1 MLNDPCPTSNQLS
14 EYVLGLIDDA
24 TSEVLDEHLV
34 TCKCCQDT
42 LAGIRL
48 DDDTFVSRLKTGITK
63 GEFDHEPTL
72 ANVLNHI
79 NSEMLSRPLVDG
91 NAALTKADNPRNIA
105 SGGTTLG
112 PYRLLKLLG
121 EGGMG
126 QVYLAQ
132 HSRLEMVVAVK
143 VLAEHLNHN
152 PQAISRFD
160 REMKAVGRFN
170 HPNIVRATDAGEY
183 HGQHYL
189 AMEFVDGRDLFQ
201 IVNAYGRLKVCD
213 ACEVVRQAAI
223 GIQHAHE
230 HDLIHRDLKPSNLM
244 VTKDGLVKVLDLGL
258 ARLQTK
264 SDDGLTADFQVMG
277 TADYMAPEQAL
288 KALEVDFKA
297 DIYSLGCT
305 LYALLCGQPPFADKQ
320 HSTSLRKIIAHE
332 QEQPIQVHV
341 RRAEIPIGLSK
352 IADKA
357 MAKLPSE
364 RFATAGDFA
373 TALQPFADG
382 ADLVSLYAQSP
393 STVVDAAEIDT
404 ADISPQLATA
414 DTQTSTSRK
423 QKIADVQ
430 PKNVLLTWRPLA
442 LLLLVGIVALSS
454 LIVLFNTANGTIII
468 EIQGGQIQASLEGEK
483 VVIED
488 KARKTI
494 YHLSIAGEKTQTP
507 LSPGTYTI
515 RVENEAS
522 GLTFETQEF
531 KIARNDVT
539 VVKAFIEQPG
549 ARASLPS
556 ELTKPNATAPA
567 IELTAQA
574 AAQWGIKNQA
584 IVSIESEHGYQ
595 FVNSIEELPGGS
607 FRVVAFNFTKPAD
620 WTEAD
625 FELIGR
631 IGTINHLEFQD
642 LDLTDRVTNRLS
654 TLPNLVTVR
663 LRYDESKPRN
673 LEQLDRLPHLY
684 DLTLGGAYVGDAEVE
699 MLRGLKNVRS
709 LTVSGTE
716 VTDTALQYIGE
727 MEQLT
732 FLSLTFAKVNG
743 SGIIHLQKLKNLW
756 SLHLPYTLT
765 NDAGLAAIG
774 GLQNLTWLNLGFS
787 KVGDRCIDSIV
798 DLKKLEVLELSDGA
812 ITGSG
817 LEKLKGI
824 ASLRKLD
831 LQGTLITDADVEHLG
846 SMTQLSALL
855 IGDRLSSVAVA
866 RLQEKLP
873 NCDINSTSQSP
884 VIPRESLDRTV
895 AKAMIARGAR
905 VHVRIGNQF
914 QNASTVGDL
923 PSQPFQISRVEFTSP
938 YELTDEDFESLASLQ
953 ALTAMDL
960 CEVAITERVIAYL
973 QQLQKLELLWMK
985 YNNGPVAGMER
996 IVQLPRTYNLKLQG
1010 SAVGD
1015 KEIEAM
1021 SQLRRVRYLSLSGRG
1036 FTDECL
1042 PFVAKIA
1049 EIAGLSIENSS
1060 ITGSGLEHL
1069 SRLPILASLHL
1080 PGSFVSNEQL
1090 KGLATLKSLKELN
1103 LSNSK
1108 ITDGAVDVL
1117 GELTQLNVLMVG
1129 SNLTAEGASRLRS
1142 LLPNCKIVSAN

>member
-1 MLNDPCPTSNQLS
+1 MPNSPCPTSNQLS
-14 EYVLGLIDDA
+14 QYVRGLIDDA
-24 TSEVLDEHLV
+24 TSESMDEHLEN
-34 TCKCCQDT
+34 CQCCQDT
-42 LAGIRL
+42 LAGVRL
-48 DDDTFVSRLKTGITK
+48 DDDTFVSKLKNGITQ
-63 GEFDHEPTL
+63 GEFDHEPNL
-72 ANVLNHI
+72 EHVLRHI
-79 NSEMLSRPLVDG
+79 SSEMLSQPSADG
-91 NAALTKADNPRNIA
+91 NNAPIKADKQRSIA
-105 SGGTTLG
+105 LGGTMLG

-143 VLAEHLNHN
+143 VLAEHLSHN

-183 HGQHYL
+183 QGQHYL

-201 IVNAYGRLKVCD
+201 IANAYGRLKVCD

-230 HDLIHRDLKPSNLM
+230 HGLIHRDLKPSNLM
-244 VTKDGLVKVLDLGL
+244 ITKDGMVKVLDLGL

-305 LYALLCGQPPFADKQ
+305 LYTLLCGQPPFSDKQ

-332 QEQPIQVHV
+332 QEQPVQVHV
-341 RRAEIPIGLSK
+341 RRAEILIGLSK
-352 IADKA
+352 IVDKA

-382 ADLVSLYAQSP
+382 ADLVSLYTQSP

-414 DTQTSTSRK
+414 DTQTSANETHK
-423 QKIADVQ
+423 VNDVQ
-430 PKNVLLTWRPLA
+430 SRHALLTWRPLA
-442 LLLLVGIVALSS
+442 LLVLVAMATLAS
-454 LIVLFNTANGTIII
+454 LIVLFNTANGTIVI

-488 KARKTI
+488 MARKTI

-515 RVENEAS
+515 RVENESS

-539 VVKAFIEQPG
+539 VVKAFIEQPLIEQPG
-549 ARASLPS
+549 ARASLRS

-567 IELTAQA
+567 IEMTAKA

-620 WTEAD
+620 WTEDD

-684 DLTLGGAYVGDAEVE
+684 DLTVGGAYVGDAEVE
-699 MLRGLKNVRS
+699 MLRG
-709 LTVSGTE
+709 
-716 VTDTALQYIGE
+716 
-727 MEQLT
+727 
-732 FLSLTFAKVNG
+732 F
-743 SGIIHLQKLKNLW
+743 
-756 SLHLPYTLT
+756 
-765 NDAGLAAIG
+765 
-774 GLQNLTWLNLGFS
+774 
-787 KVGDRCIDSIV
+787 
-798 DLKKLEVLELSDGA
+798 
-812 ITGSG
+812 
-817 LEKLKGI
+817 EK
-824 ASLRKLD
+824 
-831 LQGTLITDADVEHLG
+831 
-846 SMTQLSALL
+846 
-855 IGDRLSSVAVA
+855 
-866 RLQEKLP
+866 
-873 NCDINSTSQSP
+873 CSQFN
-884 VIPRESLDRTV
+884 
-895 AKAMIARGAR
+895 R
-905 VHVRIGNQF
+905 VW
-914 QNASTVGDL
+914 
-923 PSQPFQISRVEFTSP
+923 
-938 YELTDEDFESLASLQ
+938 Y
-953 ALTAMDL
+953 
-960 CEVAITERVIAYL
+960 
-973 QQLQKLELLWMK
+973 
-985 YNNGPVAGMER
+985 
-996 IVQLPRTYNLKLQG
+996 
-1010 SAVGD
+1010 
-1015 KEIEAM
+1015 
-1021 SQLRRVRYLSLSGRG
+1021 
-1036 FTDECL
+1036 
-1042 PFVAKIA
+1042 
-1049 EIAGLSIENSS
+1049 
-1060 ITGSGLEHL
+1060 
-1069 SRLPILASLHL
+1069 
-1080 PGSFVSNEQL
+1080 
-1090 KGLATLKSLKELN
+1090 
-1103 LSNSK
+1103 
-1108 ITDGAVDVL
+1108 
-1117 GELTQLNVLMVG
+1117 G
-1129 SNLTAEGASRLRS
+1129 SN
-1142 LLPNCKIVSAN
+1142 

>member
-1 MLNDPCPTSNQLS
+1 
-14 EYVLGLIDDA
+14 
-24 TSEVLDEHLV
+24 
-34 TCKCCQDT
+34 
-42 LAGIRL
+42 
-48 DDDTFVSRLKTGITK
+48 
-63 GEFDHEPTL
+63 
-72 ANVLNHI
+72 
-79 NSEMLSRPLVDG
+79 
-91 NAALTKADNPRNIA
+91 
-105 SGGTTLG
+105 
-112 PYRLLKLLG
+112 
-121 EGGMG
+121 
-126 QVYLAQ
+126 
-132 HSRLEMVVAVK
+132 
-143 VLAEHLNHN
+143 
-152 PQAISRFD
+152 
-160 REMKAVGRFN
+160 MKAVGRFN

-183 HGQHYL
+183 QGQHYL
-189 AMEFVDGRDLFQ
+189 AMEFVDGRDLSQ
-201 IVNAYGRLKVCD
+201 IANAYGRLKVCD

-244 VTKDGLVKVLDLGL
+244 ITKTGLVNVLDLGL

-264 SDDGLTADFQVMG
+264 SDDSLTADFQVMG

-332 QEQPIQVHV
+332 QEQPVQVHV

-352 IADKA
+352 IVDKA

-364 RFATAGDFA
+364 RFETAGDFA

-382 ADLVSLYAQSP
+382 ADLVSLYTHAP
-393 STVVDAAEIDT
+393 STAVDAAEIDT
-404 ADISPQLATA
+404 ADISPQLATT
-414 DTQTSTSRK
+414 DTQTSANETHK
-423 QKIADVQ
+423 VNDVQ
-430 PKNVLLTWRPLA
+430 PRHVLLTWRPLA
-442 LLLLVGIVALSS
+442 LLMLVAVVMLAS

-468 EIQGGQIQASLEGEK
+468 EIEGGQIQASLEGEK

-488 KARKTI
+488 LTRKTI

-549 ARASLPS
+549 APASLPS
-556 ELTKPNATAPA
+556 ERTKPNATAPA
-567 IELTAQA
+567 IEMTAKDFV
-574 AAQWGIKNQA
+574 QWGIAKRA
-584 IVSIESEHGYQ
+584 IVSIESEKGHQ
-595 FVNSIEELPGGS
+595 FVTSIEELPGGS
-607 FRVVAFNFTKPAD
+607 FHVVAFNFTKPTNLSD
-620 WTEAD
+620 AD
-625 FELIGR
+625 FQLIGQ
-631 IGTINHLEFQD
+631 IGTIKQLEFQD
-642 LDLTDRVTNRLS
+642 LDLTDRVINWLE
-654 TLPNLVTVR
+654 TLPNLATLR

-673 LEQLDRLPHLY
+673 LEQLGRLPHLF
-684 DLTLGGAYVGDAEVE
+684 DLTVGGAYVGDAEVE

-709 LTVSGTE
+709 LTVSGAE

-732 FLSLTFAKVNG
+732 FLSLIFAKVDG

-774 GLQNLTWLNLGFS
+774 GLQNLTWLNLGYS
-787 KVGDRCIDSIV
+787 KVGDRCIDSIA
-798 DLKKLEVLELSDGA
+798 DLKKLEVLELSHGA

-817 LEKLKGI
+817 LEKIKGLV
-824 ASLRKLD
+824 SLRKLD
-831 LQGTLITDADVEHLG
+831 LQGTLITDADAEHLE
-846 SMTQLSALL
+846 SMTQLTSLSV
-855 IGDRLSSVAVA
+855 GDRLSSVVVA
-866 RLQEKLP
+866 RLQKKLS

-884 VIPRESLDRTV
+884 EVPRESLDRTI

-905 VHVRIGNQF
+905 VHVKIGNQY
-914 QNASTVGDL
+914 QNASAVGDL

-938 YELTDEDFESLASLQ
+938 YELADEDFESLASLQ
-953 ALTAMDL
+953 ALTALDL
-960 CEVAITERVIAYL
+960 CEVAITERVIASL

-985 YNNGPVAGMER
+985 YNKAPVTGMER
-996 IVQLPRTYNLKLQG
+996 IVQLPRPYNLKLQG

-1015 KEIEAM
+1015 KEVEAM
-1021 SQLRRVRYLSLSGRG
+1021 SQLRRVRYLNLNGRG

-1049 EIAGLSIENSS
+1049 EIASLSIENSS

-1069 SRLPILASLHL
+1069 SRLPILSSLQL

-1090 KGLATLKSLKELN
+1090 QGLDKLKELKELN
-1103 LSNSK
+1103 LSHSK
-1108 ITDGAVDVL
+1108 ITDGAVDFL
-1117 GELTQLNVLMVG
+1117 GELTQLNVLIVG
-1129 SNLTAEGASRLRS
+1129 PNLTAEGASRLRS
-1142 LLPNCKIVSAN
+1142 LLPNCKIVSVN